1 MLKKR
6 IIKGLILIIISFMI
20 YLGNSNNCNA
30 ERRYVETYRLV
41 GFGGDATGSAL
52 QYVNYFN
59 YEGEDQEYMF
69 FCNRLGYPPILMNR
83 LDPELTQGSPDVSEV
98 DTTSKTDTIN
108 PQIAYAM
115 SIGVLPENLGGD
127 HRSWNFLQNLV
138 WDANID
144 KGDSDGLLASDS
156 WYDDSLPGLTPLEV
170 QRFRLVYE
178 TIFQETIGKGISVFR
193 IEDKQASLYVDQNDG
208 TYIYGPF
215 QLKVNCNA
223 SQEAIDNLRREIM
236 QEGHEEYIDYV
247 DDDFEASEAY
257 IENFYQFHKSLQ
269 QNFEDNGIS
278 DSGKRKLRYDTVT
291 TNKDK
296 NNTYSVIVV
305 DKNEKPIDFPKLST
319 GNDDSNNFF
328 IKFYPA
334 NGGAIINLGN
344 ATDGAKLFEL
354 KVKYGSYINYKE
366 HVQTSRFWTK
376 GVVAYIDRDDLTDL
390 RVIEPGKNLVSYG
403 YTGDSVRVM
412 WKRIDESDIFHAIRW
427 WSYLQGL
434 LAPKKCAIFNNDT
447 GQVLNIAGNNANF
460 TRTNSNINQ
469 SYYVLNDYY
478 SDIKATGLSVTHDGG
493 SEKIGA
499 LVRIPFDFAGASD
512 VSLSTATE
520 SVKDNYGFPLTK
532 KMESIG
538 FYGFVRE
545 TCTQTATASRS
556 KKKTHED
563 TVENGVVVHH
573 DPTYEDDGTWTS
585 SATVTRWRK
594 TFVSA
599 ADVATYASQGKISPT
614 TSCTKSDG
622 AREGDIAQP
631 TNSDTYHYGTISRTD
646 GEWTIQELYGA
657 NANGQITS
665 DDYDAD
671 DYYGF
676 AYKTLD
682 EGWFLDIDFETY
694 VDRLKLGEALGN
706 NLEYTY
712 TFGPA
717 IYQYDVWIPRD
728 ITAWGSGSYDNSDIE
743 MIETVRA
750 EIANIKK
757 NMQSFISFET
767 DGESGDI
774 FKYGTSIVT
783 ESAALP
789 HLKIAEAFG
798 GNVWKDAVNVKGALG
813 TDYDGK
819 YDSKTEDPYR
829 GVKVD
834 LYECDISYKEP
845 QLGLKIGEGD
855 VDTEHARY
863 LTSTFTDSKGNYRF
877 YGHYSTDN
885 NKPLIN
891 PLKKYYVKFVYNGQI
906 YAQTLYNKVYNPTDY
921 EAEGVYYGQYADN
934 TSKGIDEKRTEFNKR
949 FENIYSDSNNYT
961 YEGERYA
968 GYSGTAKHTGRAY
981 GLKHAVKESLDSV
994 AGDPSAD
1001 SLMDTFEEQ
1010 YNYFVYKNTH
1020 ADFIA
1025 GVEDYEFKHDGEND
1039 LTKPIDQTGGEIVTS
1054 DIDKPWEHTVGEK
1067 IDFNYEGLSPS
1078 VRDYLQDCMIEAS
1091 VPYTGTLDVY
1101 GKNMGKTNLKQ
1112 MFPQEATFNLKDM
1125 SRICLDQHTRWVLKE
1140 LKILVGID
1148 EPDTRPVEIPAE
1160 IAAYVDETFGKGSI
1174 VTFFTVEGETHV
1186 HVQKVAGGTGS
1197 VDIKLASLGD
1207 DFNLD
1212 FTDYTTKVASEGLN
1226 NAHPR
1231 PDPGEPVG
1239 PDTPPPTPTTK
1250 YIKVLVWELETVEEV
1265 HVIDHFYEPDK
1276 ETYINLYNK
1285 QFDLR
1290 HCWSFGVYEREYN
1303 ELKLDKDLYKATM
1316 VVNGKKEVY
1325 SYSKKV
1331 SNKDEGP
1338 YNIIQGS
1345 HIISVA
1351 NPLNRELNGG
1361 NSYTREIRKSD
1372 YLYDEDVA
1380 YGSGKY
1386 SKNIKAYLTYK
1397 IQVTNLGPYTVKV
1410 NEIADY
1416 YDADNLEFDGVRDS
1430 NGNLIVQGGR
1440 YQIATHTENI
1450 DGSINKSKYTYAS
1463 NMMDKA
1469 GHNPDTEYIGIYNYS
1484 AYTRNA
1490 NGDIIV
1496 DSNDPNV
1503 QESFTIAN
1511 DDSKDNE
1518 GKPYKLDTLYIRGNA
1533 PEGGIPVVCIK
1544 DGTEVVTNELLPNQ
1558 VATLFVTFK
1567 VKDNSIDGS
1576 IKTFANRIRLDNIT
1590 RDFANSIKTVGKNN
1604 FAEINSYASY
1614 YTAQMPEDAGDVPKE
1629 YARPYGEGKII
1640 YGHKQALYL
1649 DIDGNIADVDPNPET
1664 NPDICIAGVVD
1675 VYSNPGSF
1683 SDRDVEVV
1691 EEGENRELRFKD
1703 FSFRKITKTREGIP
1717 DYPRMDMHSEH
1728 SADEESLL
1736 TYEPDTDKA
1745 PTIRL
1750 ILDDDEIRMVSGCV
1764 FDDNRTVDSDG
1775 SPIGNGENEGDDTP
1789 VNGVTVQLVE
1799 LIQDV
1804 DYDGTFTGQYIGEK
1818 VWDECTYSGLYTG
1831 DYQLREYGTDEHD
1844 LSGVNYY
1851 SGIGLVK
1858 YILNSTD
1865 DLKVIHTED
1874 KQIQELVSL
1883 AVDDGKYCFAGLP
1896 SGDFIIRFLY
1906 GDTERTVMT
1915 KTELSSLKDN
1925 DNENDGAIR
1934 ETKAVNELPGISEG
1948 LNAKSYNGQD
1958 YKSTVYQ
1965 RKLNNDSSIASQVNQ
1980 DDISYKMKEHEE
1992 VEGYTRPMQ
2001 QDYKTTK
2008 DYIEGNLRTKEE
2020 LYRND
2025 VIYYEQPINNDSK
2038 DSRTSDNN
2046 TENSPRS
2053 DIHNAYDS
2061 MWRYDRVAV
2070 EGKQGSTNNK
2080 LGLSDANDLYGYR
2093 QRGIDYAKGYA
2104 VNTET
2109 GSQEPDRTL
2118 LNYRAEVLSSFER
2131 LTSQEWK
2138 DGDNY
2143 PKNYIA
2149 QKDMIDELIENTYM
2163 VAQSGIISMNHEY
2176 EGIDDNDPNILNGN
2190 EDNLTDLHMVSGDQP
2205 NHVNHAEGIDLGLVE
2220 RPRSQ
2225 VKLTKNVANLEIKL
2239 ADGQT
2244 LFNANTSMK
2253 NLKYKDHEEH
2263 KIDYKAE
2270 NVGPILGDVR
2280 VKLLTQ
2286 TQPELIQAEIDDE
2299 IMNGATINVTYN
2311 LKVENVGEIDY
2322 QDRYFY
2328 YYGKKSDDT
2337 EPVRTRVVRVV
2348 DYVPN
2353 DVSYDASKQND
2364 DAHWDVYSGK
2374 ELIGSGI
2381 KENSNANSEPIK
2393 IDSNQSFRNE
2403 NATTYDGHIIPIP
2416 DGNGSPFYDKVNRDY
2431 VTRTFS
2437 EEVRT
2442 YNTIVVTKDLDDKL
2456 LPTLYTQN
2464 DASLEGQN
2472 IDNTTL
2478 ILTTSITSSG
2488 NSEDLTYNNLAEVI
2502 ETANPYGR
2510 RMQYSISGNQE
2521 MANQDINDGGGDR
2534 STQDHHAYSSSKITQ
2549 PREIDA
2555 DSAQEIQILPP
2566 TGSPEYRNRVLA
2578 IITTAIATIIVL
2590 VGAII
2595 IKKKVYE
2602 K

>member
-1 MLKKR
+1 M
-6 IIKGLILIIISFMI
+6 
-20 YLGNSNNCNA
+20 
-30 ERRYVETYRLV
+30 
-41 GFGGDATGSAL
+41 
-52 QYVNYFN
+52 
-59 YEGEDQEYMF
+59 
-69 FCNRLGYPPILMNR
+69 
-83 LDPELTQGSPDVSEV
+83 
-98 DTTSKTDTIN
+98 
-108 PQIAYAM
+108 
-115 SIGVLPENLGGD
+115 
-127 HRSWNFLQNLV
+127 
-138 WDANID
+138 
-144 KGDSDGLLASDS
+144 
-156 WYDDSLPGLTPLEV
+156 
-170 QRFRLVYE
+170 
-178 TIFQETIGKGISVFR
+178 
-193 IEDKQASLYVDQNDG
+193 
-208 TYIYGPF
+208 
-215 QLKVNCNA
+215 
-223 SQEAIDNLRREIM
+223 
-236 QEGHEEYIDYV
+236 
-247 DDDFEASEAY
+247 
-257 IENFYQFHKSLQ
+257 
-269 QNFEDNGIS
+269 
-278 DSGKRKLRYDTVT
+278 
-291 TNKDK
+291 
-296 NNTYSVIVV
+296 
-305 DKNEKPIDFPKLST
+305 
-319 GNDDSNNFF
+319 
-328 IKFYPA
+328 
-334 NGGAIINLGN
+334 
-344 ATDGAKLFEL
+344 
-354 KVKYGSYINYKE
+354 
-366 HVQTSRFWTK
+366 
-376 GVVAYIDRDDLTDL
+376 
-390 RVIEPGKNLVSYG
+390 
-403 YTGDSVRVM
+403 
-412 WKRIDESDIFHAIRW
+412 
-427 WSYLQGL
+427 
-434 LAPKKCAIFNNDT
+434 
-447 GQVLNIAGNNANF
+447 
-460 TRTNSNINQ
+460 
-469 SYYVLNDYY
+469 
-478 SDIKATGLSVTHDGG
+478 
-493 SEKIGA
+493 
-499 LVRIPFDFAGASD
+499 
-512 VSLSTATE
+512 
-520 SVKDNYGFPLTK
+520 
-532 KMESIG
+532 
-538 FYGFVRE
+538 
-545 TCTQTATASRS
+545 
-556 KKKTHED
+556 
-563 TVENGVVVHH
+563 
-573 DPTYEDDGTWTS
+573 
-585 SATVTRWRK
+585 
-594 TFVSA
+594 
-599 ADVATYASQGKISPT
+599 
-614 TSCTKSDG
+614 
-622 AREGDIAQP
+622 
-631 TNSDTYHYGTISRTD
+631 
-646 GEWTIQELYGA
+646 
-657 NANGQITS
+657 
-665 DDYDAD
+665 
-671 DYYGF
+671 
-676 AYKTLD
+676 
-682 EGWFLDIDFETY
+682 
-694 VDRLKLGEALGN
+694 
-706 NLEYTY
+706 
-712 TFGPA
+712 
-717 IYQYDVWIPRD
+717 
-728 ITAWGSGSYDNSDIE
+728 
-743 MIETVRA
+743 
-750 EIANIKK
+750 
-757 NMQSFISFET
+757 
-767 DGESGDI
+767 
-774 FKYGTSIVT
+774 
-783 ESAALP
+783 
-789 HLKIAEAFG
+789 
-798 GNVWKDAVNVKGALG
+798 
-813 TDYDGK
+813 
-819 YDSKTEDPYR
+819 
-829 GVKVD
+829 
-834 LYECDISYKEP
+834 
-845 QLGLKIGEGD
+845 
-855 VDTEHARY
+855 
-863 LTSTFTDSKGNYRF
+863 
-877 YGHYSTDN
+877 
-885 NKPLIN
+885 
-891 PLKKYYVKFVYNGQI
+891 
-906 YAQTLYNKVYNPTDY
+906 
-921 EAEGVYYGQYADN
+921 
-934 TSKGIDEKRTEFNKR
+934 
-949 FENIYSDSNNYT
+949 
-961 YEGERYA
+961 
-968 GYSGTAKHTGRAY
+968 
-981 GLKHAVKESLDSV
+981 KHAVKESLDGV

-1001 SLMDTFEEQ
+1001 PLMDTFEEQ

-1054 DIDKPWEHTVGEK
+1054 DIDKPWEHTVEEK

-1091 VPYTGTLDVY
+1091 VPYIGTLDVY

-1186 HVQKVAGGTGS
+1186 HVQKVVGGTGS

-1250 YIKVLVWELETVEEV
+1250 YIKVLVWELENVEEV
-1265 HVIDHFYEPDK
+1265 RVIDHFYEPDK

-1331 SNKDEGP
+1331 KNKDEGP
-1338 YNIIQGS
+1338 YNILQGS
-1345 HIISVA
+1345 HIISV
-1351 NPLNRELNGG
+1351 NRPLNGG
-1361 NSYTREIRKSD
+1361 DSYTREIRKSD

-1397 IQVTNLGPYTVKV
+1397 IQVTNLGPYTVRV

-1430 NGNLIVQGGR
+1430 DGNLIVQGGR

-1450 DGSINKSKYTYAS
+1450 DGEIKKDKYTYAS

-1469 GHNPDTEYIGIYNYS
+1469 GHDPNKEYIGIYDYS
-1484 AYTRNA
+1484 AYTKNA
-1490 NGDIIV
+1490 NGEILKP
-1496 DSNDPNV
+1496 NDPDAH
-1503 QESFTIAN
+1503 ESFVIAN
-1511 DDSKDNE
+1511 DDPKDNE
-1518 GKPYKLDTLYIRGNA
+1518 GKNYNLDTIYIRGNGA
-1533 PEGGIPVVCIK
+1533 EGIPVVCIQ

-1567 VKDNSIDGS
+1567 VKNNSVDS
-1576 IKTFANRIRLDNIT
+1576 HIKTFKNQIRLDNIT
-1590 RDFANSIKTVGKNN
+1590 RDFAESIHTVGKNN

-1629 YARPYGEGKII
+1629 YARPYGEGKIV

-1649 DIDGNIADVDPNPET
+1649 DIDGKIADVDPNPET
-1664 NPDICIAGVVD
+1664 DPNICIAGVVD

-1691 EEGENRELRFKD
+1691 KEGENRELQFKD
-1703 FSFRKITKTREGIP
+1703 FSFRKITKTRAGID
-1717 DYPRMDMHSEH
+1717 DYPRLDMHSEH

-1736 TYEPDTDKA
+1736 AYEPDTDKA

-1750 ILDDDEIRMVSGCV
+1750 ILDEDEIRMISGCV

-1874 KQIQELVSL
+1874 EQIQELVSL

-1925 DNENDGAIR
+1925 DNENDRAIR

-1980 DDISYKMKEHEE
+1980 DDISYKMKEHQE
-1992 VEGYTRPMQ
+1992 VEGYTDPMT
-2001 QDYKTTK
+2001 QDYKTTQ
-2008 DYIEGNLRTKEE
+2008 DYYDGMLRTKEE

-2070 EGKQGSTNNK
+2070 EGRQGSTNNK

-2104 VNTET
+2104 VNAET
-2109 GSQEPDRTL
+2109 GSQDPDRTL

-2138 DGDNY
+2138 VGDNY

-2374 ELIGSGI
+2374 ELIVSGI

-2416 DGNGSPFYDKVNRDY
+2416 NGNGSEFYDKVNRDY
-2431 VTRTFS
+2431 VTRTFA

-2456 LPTLYTQN
+2456 LPTLYTQEHGI
-2464 DASLEGQN
+2464 EGQN